1 MRTLRKRSKLKEV
14 LEGGSVMERPVYAS
28 VAADTRPDSSHFIG
42 AQSILR
48 VKGVNSNLLNTSLPS
63 IGSSDSRR

>member
-42 AQSILR
+42 A
-48 VKGVNSNLLNTSLPS
+48 
-63 IGSSDSRR
+63 